1 MSSPTE
7 SELEP
12 QREAV
17 IRLENVYVRY
27 RLPRERIASIKDYA
41 IRRVKG
47 QLVFDEFWA
56 LKGVSLEVRKGE
68 TLGII
73 GPNGAGKSTLFNL
86 ITGKYRPSKGRI
98 FLKGEAIT
106 GTNPFKLT
114 RMGMARSFQITNI
127 FRTMTVFENV
137 RNAILSKNGVRY
149 NMFSRLSKMDGINR
163 QTEQVLS
170 EIGLLERKNDVAGEL
185 SYGQQRALE
194 IGLAIATDP
203 EIILLDEPTAG
214 MSTEET
220 REAVRLIQR
229 VTEGKTLIIVE
240 HDMEVVFSIA
250 DRISVLNYGKVLA
263 SGLPGEIRN
272 DQKVKDAYLGEERK

>member
-1 MSSPTE
+1 MVESTE
-7 SELEP
+7 RPRNILELKGIHKDFEGLK
-12 QREAV
+12 V
-17 IRLENVYVRY
+17 LFDINLEVHE
-27 RLPRERIASIKDYA
+27 RERHA
-41 IRRVKG
+41 
-47 QLVFDEFWA
+47 
-56 LKGVSLEVRKGE
+56 
-68 TLGII
+68 II

-86 ITGKYRPSKGRI
+86 ITGKYHPSKGRI
-98 FLKGEAIT
+98 FLKGETIT
-106 GTNPFKLT
+106 GANPFKLN

-137 RNAILSKNGVRY
+137 RNAILSKNRVRY
-149 NMFSRLSKMDGINR
+149 NMFSRLSRMDEINR

-170 EIGLLERKNDVAGEL
+170 EIGLLGRKNDVAGEL

-203 EIILLDEPTAG
+203 ELILLDEPTAG
-214 MSTEET
+214 MSSEET
-220 REAVRLIQR
+220 REAVKLIQR

-250 DRISVLNYGKVLA
+250 DRISVLYYGRVLA

>member
-1 MSSPTE
+1 MVE
-7 SELEP
+7 STDRPRNILELKGIYKDFEGL
-12 QREAV
+12 QV
-17 IRLENVYVRY
+17 LLDINLGV
-27 RLPRERIASIKDYA
+27 RERERHA
-41 IRRVKG
+41 
-47 QLVFDEFWA
+47 
-56 LKGVSLEVRKGE
+56 
-68 TLGII
+68 II

-86 ITGKYRPSKGRI
+86 ITGKYHPSKGRI

-106 GTNPFKLT
+106 GANPSKLN

-137 RNAILSKNGVRY
+137 RNAILSKNRVRY
-149 NMFSRLSKMDGINR
+149 NMFSLLSKMDEIAR

-170 EIGLLERKNDVAGEL
+170 GIGLLERRNDVAGEL

-214 MSTEET
+214 MSSEET
-220 REAVRLIQR
+220 REAVKLIRR

>member
-1 MSSPTE
+1 MA
-7 SELEP
+7 ELAERP
-12 QREAV
+12 RD
-17 IRLENVYVRY
+17 ILELKGIYKDFGGLQVLLNINLEVHE
-27 RLPRERIASIKDYA
+27 RERHA
-41 IRRVKG
+41 
-47 QLVFDEFWA
+47 
-56 LKGVSLEVRKGE
+56 
-68 TLGII
+68 II

-86 ITGKYRPSKGRI
+86 ITGKYHPSRGRI

-106 GTNPFKLT
+106 GANPFKLN

-137 RNAILSKNGVRY
+137 RNAVLSKNRVRY
-149 NMFSRLSKMDGINR
+149 NMFSTLSKMGEINR

-220 REAVRLIQR
+220 REAVKLIQR

-250 DRISVLNYGKVLA
+250 DRISVLYYGKVLA

-272 DQKVKDAYLGEERK
+272 AQKVKDAYLGEERK

>member
-1 MSSPTE
+1 L
-7 SELEP
+7 ELKGIYKDFEG
-12 QREAV
+12 
-17 IRLENVYVRY
+17 LEVLFDINLEVHE
-27 RLPRERIASIKDYA
+27 RERHA
-41 IRRVKG
+41 
-47 QLVFDEFWA
+47 
-56 LKGVSLEVRKGE
+56 
-68 TLGII
+68 II

-86 ITGKYRPSKGRI
+86 INGKYRPSKGKI

-106 GTNPFKLT
+106 GANPFKLT

-137 RNAILSKNGVRY
+137 RNSILSKNRVRY
-149 NMFSRLSKMDGINR
+149 NVFSCLSRMGEINR
-163 QTEQVLS
+163 ETEKLLH
-170 EIGLLERKNDVAGEL
+170 EIGLLERKDNIAGEL

-203 EIILLDEPTAG
+203 DLILLDEPTAG
-214 MSTEET
+214 MSSEET
-220 REAVRLIQR
+220 REAVKLIRR

-250 DRISVLNYGKVLA
+250 DRISVLYYGKVLA

>member
-1 MSSPTE
+1 MA
-7 SELEP
+7 ELAE
-12 QREAV
+12 RARD
-17 IRLENVYVRY
+17 ILELKGIYKDFEGLQVLLDINLEVHE
-27 RLPRERIASIKDYA
+27 RERHA
-41 IRRVKG
+41 
-47 QLVFDEFWA
+47 
-56 LKGVSLEVRKGE
+56 
-68 TLGII
+68 II

-86 ITGKYRPSKGRI
+86 ITGKYHPSKGRI

-106 GTNPFKLT
+106 GANPYKLN

-137 RNAILSKNGVRY
+137 RNAVLSKNGVRY
-149 NMFSRLSKMDGINR
+149 NMFSPLSKMVEINR

-170 EIGLLERKNDVAGEL
+170 EIGLLERKSDVAGEL

-214 MSTEET
+214 MSSEET
-220 REAVRLIQR
+220 REAVKLIRR

-250 DRISVLNYGKVLA
+250 DRISVLYYGKVLA

-272 DQKVKDAYLGEERK
+272 DQKVKNAYLGEGRK

>member
-1 MSSPTE
+1 MA
-7 SELEP
+7 ELAERP
-12 QREAV
+12 RD
-17 IRLENVYVRY
+17 ILE
-27 RLPRERIASIKDYA
+27 
-41 IRRVKG
+41 
-47 QLVFDEFWA
+47 
-56 LKGVSLEVRKGE
+56 LKGIYKDFEGLQVLLNINLEVRE
-68 TLGII
+68 RERHAII

-86 ITGKYRPSKGRI
+86 ITGKYHPSRGAI

-106 GTNPFKLT
+106 GANPFKLN
-114 RMGMARSFQITNI
+114 RKGMARSFQITNI

-137 RNAILSKNGVRY
+137 RNAVLSKNRVRY
-149 NMFSRLSKMDGINR
+149 NMFSLLSKMDEINR

-214 MSTEET
+214 MSSEET
-220 REAVRLIQR
+220 REAVKLIHR

-250 DRISVLNYGKVLA
+250 DRISVLNYGNVLA

>member
-1 MSSPTE
+1 MA
-7 SELEP
+7 ELAERP
-12 QREAV
+12 KD
-17 IRLENVYVRY
+17 ILELKGIYKDFEGLQVLLNIN
-27 RLPRERIASIKDYA
+27 LEIRERERHA
-41 IRRVKG
+41 
-47 QLVFDEFWA
+47 
-56 LKGVSLEVRKGE
+56 
-68 TLGII
+68 II

-86 ITGKYRPSKGRI
+86 ITGKYNPSRGAI
-98 FLKGEAIT
+98 FLKGETIT
-106 GTNPFKLT
+106 GANPFKLN
-114 RMGMARSFQITNI
+114 RKGMARSFQITNI

-137 RNAILSKNGVRY
+137 RNAVLSKNRVRY
-149 NMFSRLSKMDGINR
+149 NMFSLLSKMDEINR

-214 MSTEET
+214 MSSEET
-220 REAVRLIQR
+220 REAVKLIHR

-250 DRISVLNYGKVLA
+250 DRISVLNYGNVLA